1 MKDLK
6 ISDIKVLWNS
16 DEIDSAVKKL
26 SKKIIK
32 QFKDFD
38 SINLIPILTG
48 GLVFASKLLIGLE
61 SLKPGSSRMFPLIA
75 KTYGNSLESQGTK
88 IYGYEFLADSLERNS
103 PSIIVDDLMDTGE
116 TLQTVRENVLAI
128 SNEKIYTAV
137 LVDKLGNRN
146 NIFHP
151 DFTCFVL
158 DDDKWIVGY
167 GMDYIGKFRGLDY
180 VGSITKDLNNENS

>member
-1 MKDLK
+1 MKDIK
-6 ISDIKVLWNS
+6 ISDIEVLWDR
-16 DEIDSAVKKL
+16 DEIDSEVKKL
-26 SKKIIK
+26 AKKISNE
-32 QFKDFD
+32 FKSYD

-48 GLVFASKLLIGLE
+48 GLVFASKLLIELD

-88 IYGYEFLADSLERNS
+88 IYGYDFLADSLERNS
-103 PSIIVDDLMDTGE
+103 PSIIIDDLMDTGE
-116 TLQTVRENVLAI
+116 TLLKVRESVLGI
-128 SNEKIYTAV
+128 SNEKVYTAV

-180 VGSITKDLNNENS
+180 VGSIIT